1 MVTRNYH
8 SPAPEDSG
16 TSDFKDTRRPVA
28 VLCGASSGLGYA
40 IARVMAREGYQL
52 VIGSRTPEAAAEQLR
67 QETGGSIIAVAGDLA
82 EPDTA
87 NALLAAAERCGGLDA
102 LLLNHGGPPVKTFVE
117 TTDDEWENAFRLMVQ
132 GPIRLLRK
140 AVPLFQRCG
149 GGRVVAVTSF
159 SARSPLA
166 GNLLSNSLRAA
177 LANALKT
184 AAQELGSEGILLN
197 SMAPG
202 YIRTDR
208 VVSFQEAHAEREGIP
223 VAQVD
228 ARTIASIPLQR
239 YGTPEEV
246 AEFAGFLLSRRN
258 GYVTGQ
264 HLLIDGG
271 LVSAV

>member
-1 MVTRNYH
+1 MEN
-8 SPAPEDSG
+8 PG
-16 TSDFKDTRRPVA
+16 TSGSKSAKQAVA

-40 IARVMAREGYQL
+40 VARVMARDGYQL
-52 VIGSRTPEAAAEQLR
+52 VIGSRTPEAAAERLR
-67 QETGGSIIAVAGDLA
+67 QETGGAVIAVAGDLA
-82 EPDTA
+82 EPGAAD
-87 NALLAAAERCGGLDA
+87 ALLAAAERCGGLDA

-117 TTDDEWENAFRLMVQ
+117 TSDDEWESAFRLMVQ

-140 AVPLFQRCG
+140 AVPLFRRRG

-159 SARSPLA
+159 SARAPLA
-166 GNLLSNSLRAA
+166 GNVLSNSLRAA

-184 AAQELGSEGILLN
+184 AAQELGPEGILLN
-197 SMAPG
+197 SIAPG
-202 YIRTDR
+202 YVRTAR
-208 VVSFQEAHAEREGIP
+208 VVSFQEAHAAREGIS
-223 VAQVD
+223 VAEMD
-228 ARTIASIPLQR
+228 ARTIAHIPLRR

-246 AEFAGFLLSRRN
+246 AEFIGFLLSRRN